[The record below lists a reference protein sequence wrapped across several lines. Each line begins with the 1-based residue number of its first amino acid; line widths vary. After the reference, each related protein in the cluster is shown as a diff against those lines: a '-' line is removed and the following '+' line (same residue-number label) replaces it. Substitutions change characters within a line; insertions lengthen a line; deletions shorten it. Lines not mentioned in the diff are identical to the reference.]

1 MYAVYLY
8 GCFLK
13 WWYPQKHPKM
23 IIFSRKTQ
31 GFVGETHHFRK
42 PQYINIHF
50 LTTFLNCIPFNK
62 FKLSPEF
69 SFVFPGEAK
78 QHICSGTHFLRIHGD
93 CTLDAS
99 PSWIFTPPTK
109 VHACALNKGN
119 ISTGN
124 TSNHWFQETC
134 FPGSII
140 GKQMPFCRKDMF
152 VEIPR
157 KKDIQVHRSFIHHK
171 NAWKSNLSLN
181 LQICQVYRKGVPCC
195 NMTLLIFVAAY
206 PPWD

>member
-1 MYAVYLY
+1 MLTHMCIYIYSEREREMYAVYLY

-78 QHICSGTHFLRIHGD
+78 QQICSGTHFLRIHGD

-99 PSWIFTPPTK
+99 HPEFSHPQQKFT
-109 VHACALNKGN
+109 H
-119 ISTGN
+119 
-124 TSNHWFQETC
+124 
-134 FPGSII
+134 
-140 GKQMPFCRKDMF
+140 
-152 VEIPR
+152 
-157 KKDIQVHRSFIHHK
+157 
-171 NAWKSNLSLN
+171 
-181 LQICQVYRKGVPCC
+181 VP
-195 NMTLLIFVAAY
+195 
-206 PPWD
+206 